1 MSSEIIQTLEALLSL
16 GIAFLCVR
24 LSKYRY
30 QENEKYAVKYEN
42 NAKMLIIRWIITEIF
57 KWGSILMLIGIIIKE
72 LSIFLAL
79 YILIPLLI
87 ALHMIFFN
95 SDYLKGVMTFT
106 KGIYYVGLTNSSFF
120 YNCKC
125 CWTCIR
131 LYVITSNIWKHNSF
145 RWWLQKY
152 EEIKIND
159 DFYFISS

>member
-16 GIAFLCVR
+16 GISFLCVR

-57 KWGSILMLIGIIIKE
+57 KWGSIVMLIGIIIKE

-106 KGIYYVGLTNSSFF
+106 KGIYYVGLTIISIIQVFLTTANVAELALGFTLSLAIFESV
-120 YNCKC
+120 
-125 CWTCIR
+125 TA
-131 LYVITSNIWKHNSF
+131 L
-145 RWWLQKY
+145 
-152 EEIKIND
+152 D
-159 DFYFISS
+159 DGYKNMKKSK

>member
-30 QENEKYAVKYEN
+30 QENEKYAVKYKN
-42 NAKMLIIRWIITEIF
+42 NAKMLIIRLIITEIF
-57 KWGSILMLIGIIIKE
+57 KCGSILMLIGIIIKV

-106 KGIYYVGLTNSSFF
+106 KGIYYVGLTIISIIQVF
-120 YNCKC
+120 
-125 CWTCIR
+125 
-131 LYVITSNIWKHNSF
+131 
-145 RWWLQKY
+145 LQLQMLL
-152 EEIKIND
+152 NLH
-159 DFYFISS
+159 

>member
-30 QENEKYAVKYEN
+30 QENEKYAVKYKN
-42 NAKMLIIRWIITEIF
+42 NAKMLIIRLIITEIF
-57 KWGSILMLIGIIIKE
+57 KWGSILMLIGIIIKV

-95 SDYLKGVMTFT
+95 SDYLKA
-106 KGIYYVGLTNSSFF
+106 S
-120 YNCKC
+120 
-125 CWTCIR
+125 CI
-131 LYVITSNIWKHNSF
+131 I
-145 RWWLQKY
+145 
-152 EEIKIND
+152 
-159 DFYFISS
+159 

>member
-106 KGIYYVGLTNSSFF
+106 KGIYYVGLTIISIIQVFF
-120 YNCKC
+120 TTANVAELALGF
-125 CWTCIR
+125 TLSVAIFES
-131 LYVITSNIWKHNSF
+131 ITA
-145 RWWLQKY
+145 L
-152 EEIKIND
+152 D
-159 DFYFISS
+159 DGYKNMKKSK

>member
-30 QENEKYAVKYEN
+30 QENEKYAVKYKN
-42 NAKMLIIRWIITEIF
+42 NEKMLIIRLIITEIF
-57 KWGSILMLIGIIIKE
+57 KWGSILMLIGIIIKV

-79 YILIPLLI
+79 YILI

-106 KGIYYVGLTNSSFF
+106 KGIYYVGLTIISIIQVFF
-120 YNCKC
+120 TTANVAELALGF
-125 CWTCIR
+125 TLSLAIFES
-131 LYVITSNIWKHNSF
+131 ITA
-145 RWWLQKY
+145 L
-152 EEIKIND
+152 D
-159 DFYFISS
+159 DGYKNMKKSK

>member
-72 LSIFLAL
+72 LSIFLARAKK
-79 YILIPLLI
+79 PV
-87 ALHMIFFN
+87 HNRFNIFFIN
-95 SDYLKGVMTFT
+95 LM
-106 KGIYYVGLTNSSFF
+106 LLSF
-120 YNCKC
+120 
-125 CWTCIR
+125 W
-131 LYVITSNIWKHNSF
+131 V
-145 RWWLQKY
+145 
-152 EEIKIND
+152 
-159 DFYFISS
+159 